1 MTKKK
6 FIFLF
11 SPLCFKNKTEFD
23 INIKLE
29 CSPFPTLKDIKLG
42 PQEILPIPY
51 EYIGGHILIKI
62 GEKEKTSRKIK
73 LIDFMNTNDL
83 LKEIEFQG
91 RYMVLYYSAP
101 EEECPYRMI
110 QIKTYYVL
118 RNLLPFDIFF
128 SVVAGTI
135 KK

>member
-1 MTKKK
+1 MSKELSKYSYIVSKVVLNDKKK

-62 GEKEKTSRKIK
+62 GEKEKTSRK
-73 LIDFMNTNDL
+73 TN
-83 LKEIEFQG
+83 KRI
-91 RYMVLYYSAP
+91 
-101 EEECPYRMI
+101 
-110 QIKTYYVL
+110 
-118 RNLLPFDIFF
+118 N
-128 SVVAGTI
+128 
-135 KK
+135 